1 LKPKESGIKIP
12 FIGSISVPPNDV
24 WSMTVTDRMMRY
36 LAIITKVNMDNRPR
50 LVRKDNPNIFLPIA
64 TFEDFKETLELMELA
79 GSNVRPYLAEWY
91 NNVFLP
97 TFEGEDGEIRIR
109 TENIGEKNEKTLQE
123 DYVAVTSRQLCEL
136 TSIGNEE
143 LRHKYIDPRV
153 NQGLINKTR
162 SNIRKN
168 ENIYWPADSEGEN
181 IFSLF
186 SNQDLKLRV
195 KDPSQY
201 PC

>member
-1 LKPKESGIKIP
+1 
-12 FIGSISVPPNDV
+12 
-24 WSMTVTDRMMRY
+24 
-36 LAIITKVNMDNRPR
+36 
-50 LVRKDNPNIFLPIA
+50 
-64 TFEDFKETLELMELA
+64 
-79 GSNVRPYLAEWY
+79 
-91 NNVFLP
+91 LP

-143 LRHKYIDPRV
+143 LRHKYIDPPV

>member
-1 LKPKESGIKIP
+1 
-12 FIGSISVPPNDV
+12 
-24 WSMTVTDRMMRY
+24 MTVTDRMMRY